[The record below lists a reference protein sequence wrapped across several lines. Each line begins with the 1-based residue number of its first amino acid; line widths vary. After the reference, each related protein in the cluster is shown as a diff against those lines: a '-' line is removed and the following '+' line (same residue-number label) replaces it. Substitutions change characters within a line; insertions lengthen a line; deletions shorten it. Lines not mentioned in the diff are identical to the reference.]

1 MEQSGHNEFLSREAD
16 REPVVNNKVLVS
28 HWRDASASR
37 GQSFGR
43 CLQQP
48 PIHWAQRHTI
58 VGMQISKKETPSQPL
73 QPSQSQKLRPKEK
86 SIRTSNE
93 DQKHFKTKREKN
105 RDFYPGNRYVP
116 IDPKGHVD
124 VIRRSFRLCWCCV
137 SRAFTACHCP

>member
-1 MEQSGHNEFLSREAD
+1 MSVRFICLLFSD
-16 REPVVNNKVLVS
+16 RTTWMSAFPFCQHFIKNRCYPVLVS

-73 QPSQSQKLRPKEK
+73 QPSRRQQLRPKEK
-86 SIRTSNE
+86 SIRTYYE
-93 DQKHFKTKREKN
+93 TKKHFKTKREKN

-116 IDPKGHVD
+116 VDPKSHVD
-124 VIRRSFRLCWCCV
+124 VICRRPRE
-137 SRAFTACHCP
+137 SR